1 MAFEIIYKDITYKGF
16 SFIEFDAN
24 TAFEKSIKQ
33 FLEIWN
39 SEDSF
44 SYRSSGTTGI
54 PKTFTFPKSSLVAS
68 ANATINALGL
78 QAEQEHVLMCLS
90 PSFVGGA
97 MMIAR
102 ALVLNCSCTLIP
114 PTSDILNELN
124 AHHPYTFASFVPLQL
139 QTLQLHSE
147 KYNLIK
153 NVLVGGASIPKPIE
167 RQLSIFTN
175 RTYHTYAMTET
186 LSHVALRQI
195 GKEQGYQAILPYSIS
210 LNEHSCLRISGG
222 FLAEPIQTNDLGKFI
237 DNERFFIVGRTDFVI
252 NSGGIKIQP
261 EALELVLQEWDELGQ
276 TEIAIGKLSHPIL
289 GEECVLFV
297 SGDFD
302 ENRMKNLNEFLKG
315 KGYQYEIPKRYFSVN
330 GFPRNE
336 NGKLDRNK
344 LNECLENQ

>member
-16 SFIEFDAN
+16 SFIEFNAN
-24 TAFEKSIKQ
+24 TPFEITIKQ
-33 FLEIWN
+33 FLETWRN
-39 SEDSF
+39 DAEFSF
-44 SYRSSGTTGI
+44 RSSGTTGT

-68 ANATINALGL
+68 AKATINALDL
-78 QAEQEHVLMCLS
+78 QPEQEHVLMCLS
-90 PSFVGGA
+90 PNFVGGA

-114 PTSDILNELN
+114 PSSDILDQLN
-124 AHHPYTFASFVPLQL
+124 AHHPYSFASFVPLQL

-147 KYNLIK
+147 KYSLIR

-167 RQLSIFTN
+167 RQLSTFTN

-186 LSHVALRQI
+186 LSHVALRQM
-195 GKEQGYQAILPYSIS
+195 GKEQGYRAILPYRIS

-222 FLAEPIQTNDLGKFI
+222 FLAEPIQTNDLGKWI
-237 DNERFFIVGRTDFVI
+237 DNQRFFIVGRTDFVI

-261 EALELVLQEWDELGQ
+261 EALEEVLLEWEELGQ
-276 TEIAIGKLSHPIL
+276 TEIAIGKLPHPIL

-302 ENRMKNLNEFLKG
+302 ENRMNNLNEFLKG
-315 KGYQYEIPKRYFSVN
+315 KGYHYEIPKRYFILN

-344 LNECLENQ
+344 LNEYIENQ